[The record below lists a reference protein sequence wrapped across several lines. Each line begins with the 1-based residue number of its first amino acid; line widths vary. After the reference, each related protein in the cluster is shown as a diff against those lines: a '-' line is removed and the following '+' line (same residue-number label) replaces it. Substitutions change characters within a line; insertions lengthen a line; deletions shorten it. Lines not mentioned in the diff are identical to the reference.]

1 MYLRRW
7 RRTFDDVIIV
17 VCAHCDVGADIISM
31 CAGLTEKAHVLL
43 EKGEPYTAVLNMV
56 DIARGTNSY
65 YKLQILESDKSNK

>member
-1 MYLRRW
+1 
-7 RRTFDDVIIV
+7 
-17 VCAHCDVGADIISM
+17 M